1 MNDSATEEALVRSI
15 LSAFEAK
22 DSERLLALCTPDV
35 IFEFPF
41 LGLRVAPDELD
52 RKVMSTLA
60 LMNDLTFSDITVEAM
75 ARSGWHL
82 ARYRG
87 QATVSTTGKQYRQ
100 TYITLVGSRDGRMTH
115 FLEHFDTATFM
126 AAMRPDRPDRPA

>member
-1 MNDSATEEALVRSI
+1 MNDSAAETGLVQSV

-22 DSERLLALCTPDV
+22 DTDRLLSLCTPDV
-35 IFEFPF
+35 VFEFPF
-41 LGLRVAPDELD
+41 LGLTVASDELE

-60 LMNDLTFSDITVEAM
+60 LMSDLTFSEITVEAM
-75 ARSGWHL
+75 ARPGWHL

-100 TYITLVGSRDGRMTH
+100 TYITLIGSRDGRLTH

-126 AAMRPDRPDRPA
+126 AAMRPDRPA